1 MDYTKSYI
9 LLIPLTS
16 FLSAA
21 TSFSSLIARRP
32 LQRVDKL
39 PLSIAV
45 VPSPLF
51 REVIYNIPQHSNFN
65 IIVAVSVVVIEVVHR
80 LIIRAS

>member
-1 MDYTKSYI
+1 MNYTNSYT

-16 FLSAA
+16 SLGAA
-21 TSFSSLIARRP
+21 ASFSPSTARRP

-80 LIIRAS
+80 LVIRAS